1 MKNAGLKRSKRI
13 LRWPQVAERIPLSK
27 SYVYALQAQ
36 GKFPKTVKLIEGGR
50 GSGYWEHEIDQW
62 IEERFNSTRGN
73 L

>member
-36 GKFPKTVKLIEGGR
+36 GKFPKSVKLIEGGR

-62 IEERFNSTRGN
+62 IEERFNSTQGN